1 MPANLAVVNP
11 VAVDVGRVLDEGRW
25 AGYQKRLVSLTA
37 LAIIF
42 DGVDLQLFGI
52 AVPAI
57 MRDWHLTR
65 ADLAPVLALGYVGMI
80 LGGSVGGILGDR
92 LGRRVAIIA
101 SMITFAV
108 MTAAIGATNGVAAL
122 GMVRLLAG
130 VGLGGALPNAAALAS
145 EYVPLRYR
153 PFAVT
158 LTIVCVPL
166 GGTLAGL
173 AAIPVLPALGWR
185 ALFVLGGLM
194 PMVAAI
200 CMAPFLAESPRYLAR
215 HPRRWPELA
224 VILRRIGHTI
234 APNAA
239 FTDSRDTSNA
249 RASLATLLGPEL
261 RHDTIAVSLAFLAS
275 LLAIYTGF
283 SWIPAMLTA
292 AGLGA
297 TVASAGITVFNLGGV
312 VGAVLGGLVII
323 RLGSRSTMLTMA
335 AGAVGAAI
343 AMSALNLTAVAS
355 PVPVLIMLTVLGG
368 LINAVQ
374 TTLYA
379 LAAHV
384 YPTSVRAT
392 GVGTVVGV
400 GRLGALLSPY
410 TGAWALDAGGPP
422 AFFGVFA
429 VAMTAAFAAL
439 AAVRRNIAP
448 ARRA

>member
-101 SMITFAV
+101 SMITFA
-108 MTAAIGATNGVAAL
+108 
-122 GMVRLLAG
+122 
-130 VGLGGALPNAAALAS
+130 
-145 EYVPLRYR
+145 
-153 PFAVT
+153 
-158 LTIVCVPL
+158 
-166 GGTLAGL
+166 
-173 AAIPVLPALGWR
+173 
-185 ALFVLGGLM
+185 
-194 PMVAAI
+194 
-200 CMAPFLAESPRYLAR
+200 
-215 HPRRWPELA
+215 
-224 VILRRIGHTI
+224 
-234 APNAA
+234 
-239 FTDSRDTSNA
+239 
-249 RASLATLLGPEL
+249 
-261 RHDTIAVSLAFLAS
+261 
-275 LLAIYTGF
+275 
-283 SWIPAMLTA
+283 
-292 AGLGA
+292 
-297 TVASAGITVFNLGGV
+297 
-312 VGAVLGGLVII
+312 
-323 RLGSRSTMLTMA
+323 
-335 AGAVGAAI
+335 
-343 AMSALNLTAVAS
+343 
-355 PVPVLIMLTVLGG
+355 
-368 LINAVQ
+368 
-374 TTLYA
+374 
-379 LAAHV
+379 
-384 YPTSVRAT
+384 

-448 ARRA
+448 ARSA